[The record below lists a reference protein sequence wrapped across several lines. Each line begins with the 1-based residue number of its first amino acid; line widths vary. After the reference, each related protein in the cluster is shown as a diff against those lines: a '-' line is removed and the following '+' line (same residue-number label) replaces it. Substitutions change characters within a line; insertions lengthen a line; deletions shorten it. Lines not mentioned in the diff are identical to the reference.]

1 MLSGEGEDMSD
12 FDRFIEE
19 LQKQISERER
29 ALYSEQVIAHAH
41 NPRNLGRLE
50 LPDRSAVLTGWCGDT
65 MEFYLRVGPR
75 GQIQEVTFMT
85 DGCGPTVACGSML
98 SSMVKGMSL
107 EEARSVSPQELITAL
122 NGLPQESAHC
132 AELAVKTLRQ
142 AIVRE

>member
-1 MLSGEGEDMSD
+1 MSD

-29 ALYSEQVIAHAH
+29 ALYSEQVIAHAR

-50 LPDRSAVLTGWCGDT
+50 QADRSAVLTGWCGDT
-65 MEFYLRVGPR
+65 MEFYLRVGP
-75 GQIQEVTFMT
+75 GGEIQEVMFMT

-107 EEARSVSPQELITAL
+107 EEALSVSAQELITAL

-132 AELAVKTLRQ
+132 AELAVKTLQQ
-142 AIVRE
+142 AIVRV